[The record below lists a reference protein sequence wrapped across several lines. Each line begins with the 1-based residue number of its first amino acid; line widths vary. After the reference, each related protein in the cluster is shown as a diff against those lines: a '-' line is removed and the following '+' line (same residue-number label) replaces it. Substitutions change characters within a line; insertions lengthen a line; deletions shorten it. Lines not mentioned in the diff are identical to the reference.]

1 MPTNY
6 FSLQPSHLYD
16 DKVVLQPLQESDF
29 ETLYAVASDP
39 AVWAKH
45 PNKNR
50 YERAVFQNFFKGA
63 LESGGAFLIRDAAT
77 GEAIGSSRFYEPDAE
92 KKAILVGYTFY
103 AKACWGK
110 GFNQAAKK
118 LMLDYAFQFVNRVIF
133 QVGAENLPS
142 QRAMERL
149 GAKKTDEI
157 TVAYYGEP
165 DRHNFVYEIAKS
177 DWK

>member
-1 MPTNY
+1 MSKTN
-6 FSLQPSHLYD
+6 FPLQPIHLHND
-16 DKVVLQPLQESDF
+16 MVVLSPLQENDF

-39 AVWAKH
+39 AVWAQH

-77 GEAIGSSRFYEPDAE
+77 GAAIGSSRFYEPDAE
-92 KKAILVGYTFY
+92 NKSVLIGYTFY
-103 AKACWGK
+103 AKSCWGK

-118 LMLDYAFQFVNRVIF
+118 LMLDYAFQFVDRVVF
-133 QVGAENLPS
+133 HVGAENLPS
-142 QRAMERL
+142 QKAMERL

-165 DRHNFVYEIAKS
+165 DRHNFVYEIAKG